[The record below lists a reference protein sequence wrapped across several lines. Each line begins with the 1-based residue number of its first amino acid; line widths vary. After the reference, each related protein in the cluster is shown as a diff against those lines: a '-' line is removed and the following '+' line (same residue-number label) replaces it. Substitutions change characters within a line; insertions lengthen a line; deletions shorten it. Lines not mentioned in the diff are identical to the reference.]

1 MNSSIAFDNSYSR
14 LPERFYSRVR
24 PKPVKAPQLIALN
37 DDLAKSLGLDAD
49 DLRSTEGI
57 SALAGNGQFEGSDPI
72 AMAYAGQQFGN
83 WVPQL
88 GDGRAVLLGEVVNP
102 SGERFDIQLKGS
114 GPTPYSRMGDGRA
127 WLGPVLREYIVSEAM
142 ACLGVPTTRALAA
155 VSTGDPV
162 IREEILPGAILT
174 RVARSHLRVGTFQ
187 YFAARRDDEGLERL
201 ADYAIDRLYP
211 QHKDEALPYIGL
223 LNSVIEA
230 QARLVARWMNMGFIH
245 GVMNT
250 DNVSIAGETIDY
262 GPCAFM
268 DDFHPDRV
276 FSSIDQTGRYAYS
289 NQPRVAHWNL
299 VQFAQ
304 SLLPLLSERI
314 GDEKEAVEQ
323 AQLAINAYPL
333 HYEKAYQP
341 GVNAKR
347 GVGEPQEGDAEL
359 GNALLS
365 LMAVNKADFTLTFRC
380 LADGDLSALANSLSG
395 NGSGDDQGS
404 IETWLGNWRDRSD
417 RQGDTKEARQRRMT
431 ASNPAFIP
439 RNHRVEQ
446 AIRAA
451 LEDDFAPFQRL
462 VEVLRTPFDNQPDH
476 EELMQPPQP
485 QEVVAQTFCG
495 T

>member
-333 HYEKAYQP
+333 HYEKAYQT
-341 GVNAKR
+341 GFNAKL
-347 GVGEPQEGDAEL
+347 GLGEPQEGDAEL

-365 LMAVNKADFTLTFRC
+365 LMAVEQGRFYP
-380 LADGDLSALANSLSG
+380 DLQMSG
-395 NGSGDDQGS
+395 RG
-404 IETWLGNWRDRSD
+404 
-417 RQGDTKEARQRRMT
+417 
-431 ASNPAFIP
+431 
-439 RNHRVEQ
+439 
-446 AIRAA
+446 
-451 LEDDFAPFQRL
+451 
-462 VEVLRTPFDNQPDH
+462 
-476 EELMQPPQP
+476 
-485 QEVVAQTFCG
+485 
-495 T
+495 

>member
-1 MNSSIAFDNSYSR
+1 
-14 LPERFYSRVR
+14 
-24 PKPVKAPQLIALN
+24 
-37 DDLAKSLGLDAD
+37 
-49 DLRSTEGI
+49 
-57 SALAGNGQFEGSDPI
+57 
-72 AMAYAGQQFGN
+72 
-83 WVPQL
+83 
-88 GDGRAVLLGEVVNP
+88 
-102 SGERFDIQLKGS
+102 
-114 GPTPYSRMGDGRA
+114 MGDGRA

-333 HYEKAYQP
+333 HYEKAYQT
-341 GVNAKR
+341 GFNAKL
-347 GVGEPQEGDAEL
+347 GLGEPQEGDAEL

-365 LMAVNKADFTLTFRC
+365 LMAVEQGRFYP
-380 LADGDLSALANSLSG
+380 DLQMSG
-395 NGSGDDQGS
+395 RG
-404 IETWLGNWRDRSD
+404 
-417 RQGDTKEARQRRMT
+417 
-431 ASNPAFIP
+431 
-439 RNHRVEQ
+439 
-446 AIRAA
+446 
-451 LEDDFAPFQRL
+451 
-462 VEVLRTPFDNQPDH
+462 
-476 EELMQPPQP
+476 
-485 QEVVAQTFCG
+485 
-495 T
+495 